1 MTTDNI
7 KLAVE
12 CGASS
17 GVRTHLNTNS
27 DSIVFVPKDLNELIT
42 RVRSEECEKLL
53 NRAIEVKNIIAK
65 KYQDRIDSGTSDM
78 TSNSDWMRLEGAV
91 SVVESLKT
99 TEWSKTKS
107 EEQAKIAKLEQEL
120 CDMTFAYRACSHLL
134 DKINK

>member
-42 RVRSEECEKLL
+42 RVREE
-53 NRAIEVKNIIAK
+53 
-65 KYQDRIDSGTSDM
+65 Q
-78 TSNSDWMRLEGAV
+78 
-91 SVVESLKT
+91 
-99 TEWSKTKS
+99 
-107 EEQAKIAKLEQEL
+107 QAKIAKLEQEL
-120 CDMTFAYRACSHLL
+120 CDMTFAYNACSHLL